1 MRTILVVNGPNL
13 NMLGRRDPEHYG
25 TTTLT
30 DIEGQL
36 NERADQLGVDLQF
49 CQSNSEAELVDF
61 INENANRAG
70 GIIINPAGL
79 TTVGYP
85 LLDACIDSGVP
96 VVEVHLSNIYARE
109 SWRSPSIFARTVDST
124 IAGMG
129 VMGYMAALEYLDVLT
144 DEEKD

>member
-25 TTTLT
+25 TMTLT
-30 DIEGQL
+30 EL
-36 NERADQLGVDLQF
+36 EETLTRHADDTDMELEF

-61 INENANRAG
+61 INENAPRAD

-85 LLDACIDSGVP
+85 LLDACIDSNLP

-109 SWRSPSIFARTVDST
+109 SWRSPSIFARAVAAT
-124 IAGMG
+124 IAGMHI
-129 VMGYMAALEYLDVLT
+129 MGYLAALEFLDVITLE
-144 DEEKD
+144 DED

>member
-13 NMLGRRDPEHYG
+13 NMLGRRDPDHYG
-25 TTTLT
+25 TMTLVELEEMLT
-30 DIEGQL
+30 RLAGNLKLEV
-36 NERADQLGVDLQF
+36 EF

-61 INENANRAG
+61 INNNAHRAG

-85 LLDACIDSGVP
+85 LLDACIDSGIP

-109 SWRSPSIFARTVDST
+109 SWRSPSIFARAVDST

-129 VMGYMAALEYLDVLT
+129 VMGYLAALEYLDVIT
-144 DEEKD
+144 QEDED